1 MEVNRAKR
9 TQSRIK
15 QRLELTNINDDVDA
29 VDDEEEEDVA
39 AAANEEE
46 TVNTSDS
53 DEEINRLNASS
64 SSLAAAA
71 TVNNLISV
79 EVRPVPR
86 FLLFAQTPCNY

>member
-1 MEVNRAKR
+1 M
-9 TQSRIK
+9 
-15 QRLELTNINDDVDA
+15 NDDVDA

-64 SSLAAAA
+64 SSLAADSCFSPKRHAITDSA
-71 TVNNLISV
+71 SNIRRTTANRGFSTESPSNFGIIGGDHS
-79 EVRPVPR
+79 
-86 FLLFAQTPCNY
+86 